1 MALARRR
8 RGRFSS
14 YADQS
19 ARMKHDAGKT
29 YYRKTRKTSAGEAK
43 HKKAS
48 KRTAVRRRRTSKIAK
63 LFKII
68 VAKKRRRR

>member
-1 MALARRR
+1 VTLARNR

-14 YADQS
+14 FADQS
-19 ARMKHDAGKT
+19 RRMKSDAGKT
-29 YYRKTRKTSAGEAK
+29 YYRRTRTASAGEAK
-43 HKKAS
+43 HKRAS

-68 VAKKRRRR
+68 VAKRRRR